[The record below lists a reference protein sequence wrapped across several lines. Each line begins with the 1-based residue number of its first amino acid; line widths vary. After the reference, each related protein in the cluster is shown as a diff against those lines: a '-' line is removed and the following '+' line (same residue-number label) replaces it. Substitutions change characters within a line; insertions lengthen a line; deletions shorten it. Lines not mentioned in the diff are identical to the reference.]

1 MKGSLFHDLYHF
13 LKVQYTY
20 KLSNNRFSIFTL
32 KFISTVGACDVIDD
46 DVTKNDVIEVMSLKM
61 MSLKRFH

>member
-46 DVTKNDVIEVMSLKM
+46 DVTKNDVIEVTSLKM
-61 MSLKRFH
+61 MSLKRCH

>member
-46 DVTKNDVIEVMSLKM
+46 DATKNDVIEVTSLKM
-61 MSLKRFH
+61 MSLKRCH